1 MVYSGWSTKH
11 TIVKMIFRVIHLL
24 IHSSEGTV
32 MVVIRVAN
40 RPHQSLR
47 RW

>member
-24 IHSSEGTV
+24 IHSSEETV
-32 MVVIRVAN
+32 RVEIRMGSPLN
-40 RPHQSLR
+40 QDLR